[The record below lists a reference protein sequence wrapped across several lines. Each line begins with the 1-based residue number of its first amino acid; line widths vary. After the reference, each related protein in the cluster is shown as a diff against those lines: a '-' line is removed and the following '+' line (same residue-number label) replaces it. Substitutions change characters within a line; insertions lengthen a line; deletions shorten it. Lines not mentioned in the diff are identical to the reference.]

1 MGICQ
6 EGLDKFCLGG
16 LAPLGGIHAIFFTY
30 FCPIAQPRQIV
41 KLFLV
46 LKIGDTTRRENKLAK
61 LHKLPLDF
69 DQGKQEREGCRM
81 LEIIA
86 RVFLWLTAGAFGLA
100 GLVLIGYVVLSWL
113 GVGENE
119 N

>member
-1 MGICQ
+1 MSRGARLVLSRGAC
-6 EGLDKFCLGG
+6 
-16 LAPLGGIHAIFFTY
+16 APGWNTRNFFHL
-30 FCPIAQPRQIV
+30 FCPIAQPRQNV

-46 LKIGDTTRRENKLAK
+46 LKIGDTTRRKNKLAK

-86 RVFLWLTAGAFGLA
+86 RAFLWLTAGAFGLA